1 MIYLLCMVSEKSSF
15 HHFQMIIIL
24 IESWLNYWVLINL
37 KYDIF
42 VNREQKG
49 FNSNE

>member
-1 MIYLLCMVSEKSSF
+1 MVSEKSSF

-24 IESWLNYWVLINL
+24 IESWLNYWVLII

-42 VNREQKG
+42 VNHEQKG
-49 FNSNE
+49 FNSKE